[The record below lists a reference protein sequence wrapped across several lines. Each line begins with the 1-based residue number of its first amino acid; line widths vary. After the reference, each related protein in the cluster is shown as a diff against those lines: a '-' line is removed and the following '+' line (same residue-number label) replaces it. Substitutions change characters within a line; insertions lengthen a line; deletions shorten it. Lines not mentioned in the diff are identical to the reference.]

1 MASHLRTSIV
11 AIVVLVLAVPVLFW
25 LKSLGLVL
33 GDPWVLALLLPL
45 VIFVGDDR
53 AQQQL
58 GSGRLDDRPLLRLV
72 LAAMLATVLCWSA
85 GWSMLVPAA
94 IVLVAVP
101 LMMRPVRRMG
111 ILTAAVV
118 TAATVPGEIAV
129 ALGRI
134 PTVVEPN
141 QSHVGAGWLLVI
153 ALAAIVA
160 VARDAGD
167 QKASADALAR
177 AEARLRA
184 LMESSTDVLTVS
196 GPNGLLGYVSPAA
209 ERAMGYSP
217 ADLQG
222 RPLLDLVDAEHRPA
236 VAARLEELAERGTDA
251 RSSMDVLVVH
261 ASLERRWYEWTF
273 HNMLQD
279 ELVQG
284 MVVQQ
289 RDVTERLQAQR
300 ALAHAASHDE
310 LTGLPNRG
318 ELIRRMLSSV
328 PQAGPGAAVAVLFVD
343 LDLFKD
349 VNDRLGHQAGDDVLV
364 VVARRLAASLR
375 THDHLGRLGGDE
387 FGVLLTEVRDEEEVR
402 AVVERLV
409 TALEQPITLPGA
421 SVTVGASVGYSITTD
436 PRTPLDRLLATADA
450 RMYATKNSRKR

>member
-1 MASHLRTSIV
+1 MASHLRTSV
-11 AIVVLVLAVPVLFW
+11 FAIAVLVLAVPVLFW
-25 LKSLGLVL
+25 LQSLGLVL

-45 VIFVGDDR
+45 VIFVSDGR
-53 AQQQL
+53 SQQQL

-72 LAAMLATVLCWSA
+72 LAALLATVLCLSA

-94 IVLVAVP
+94 TVLAAVP
-101 LMMRPVRRMG
+101 LVMRPVPRMG
-111 ILTAAVV
+111 IMTASVV
-118 TAATVPGEIAV
+118 TAATVPGEIGV
-129 ALGRI
+129 ALGYI

-153 ALAAIVA
+153 ALTAIVA

-167 QKASADALAR
+167 RKASADALAR

-196 GPNGLLGYVSPAA
+196 GPDGLLGYVSPAA

-222 RPLLDLVDAEHRPA
+222 RPLLDLVDAEHRPL

-273 HNMLQD
+273 HNMLKD

-310 LTGLPNRG
+310 LTSLPNRG
-318 ELIRRMLSSV
+318 ELIRRMLSSL

-409 TALEQPITLPGA
+409 TSLEQPITLPGA
-421 SVTVGASVGYSITTD
+421 SVTIGASVGYSITTD